1 LCAMTT
7 EEDVISDYY
16 TSLQELECNSKPH
29 INMLTML
36 AEESQRF
43 APKIV
48 QLVESHIQKVTTN
61 QKLPVLYL
69 IDSIVKNCPDTQ
81 YKELFSKNL
90 INIFVHVFDQVDEK
104 TRQALYRLRTTW
116 PNIFPASK
124 LYGIDIKV
132 HEIDPAWPLQNPNQL
147 KASVTNPV
155 NSSGS
160 SSSSS
165 TKHVHVNPK
174 FIDQKGQK
182 VSEHQEIPEGMFV
195 SSEGQITAE
204 KVRCEELVRL
214 KEELQKTREN
224 MIASVG
230 GPLRI
235 NKKPVDL
242 SVRDIENKEKLSSSE
257 RVSLKDN
264 PILRSTS
271 KGSTPLSSSKEND
284 NFVESDGCS
293 VESFQ
298 SISSYVVCDEHDS
311 LSPHSQLPS
320 ESPDQP
326 FISVD
331 EEEAG
336 ESSDDSIVV
345 VDIVEMDDEPPSKV
359 TNHPVTNQSHDE
371 KLPNQVSTRSTEYSK
386 KSLHDTKKFSSSRRS
401 SERRDRRRRTRSPDY
416 SPRSSVEKRS
426 RHSHRSRQIDRD
438 GRGRRF
444 SRDERSRSPFLSPVG
459 RRRRSPPVRRRYD
472 SDRSRLDKSHTSSSS
487 SSRSNLKKGSSSMM
501 LSGDV
506 RESGRS
512 HGDSKKSRLHNE
524 ETSLPMPVAKKER
537 SYKPPPVPVDLEEPK
552 APLSSS
558 SLFGNE
564 NDQERGLG
572 VDGLK
577 FPPVPPRPAASAVSV
592 GVNPMDAI
600 EYRSRSP
607 APLVTPM
614 TTPVNS
620 ALENNRAI
628 IFQRAQKQLADG
640 ILNQR
645 EYDDLIRDLTD
656 VIGRV
661 RPPDAPMNSVR
672 SMIVGDVWNPEVSV
686 NSKTL
691 GSAGRLVTP
700 IQAPAASSSGAS
712 LLALP
717 EQEECKAPM
726 SIEID
731 LSESKTSGPSNDR
744 IFVDGHGYE
753 VRYIDEVAVI
763 ERNGLPHRISFTG
776 CAKEVIVDGIAY
788 NLAFG
793 ESRVITLDGQSVMIR
808 FGAPA
813 RELYFGNVPL
823 RGIFGGPPIFIKVNG
838 VKHSILLGGPP
849 PEVKIDTE
857 PSYELLRFLHSGHMS
872 RRGMMRQDVKASVN
886 IGKRL
891 QNNNRCEPVANV
903 EIPKPP
909 TVTHINAGSVSHA
922 STSNNSA
929 FVNVSNAG
937 AGGGGGGGGAS
948 AGIAPPQMTPDAI
961 RALLNRIKQ
970 VGLLPDNQQHS
981 VIKPSTAITS
991 TAAIPMPVTTWFPD
1005 DETVERRKEPTTELK
1020 TFNMKYLKIRYQSLI
1035 DALYQNKIQCSTC
1048 GMRFA
1053 VGDSQKYS
1061 KHLDWHF
1068 KMNRREKAGITAS
1081 SRPWYLASE
1090 DWINYEEFG
1099 EDISKKVRSSV
1110 FEANKDDKSRLRGF
1124 VAKTN
1129 SVIPA
1134 TDEEQI
1140 CQVCNETFEQFWD
1153 GDDEVW
1159 KLRNAMLVDGK
1170 VYHPLCYQ
1178 DAGIESTSS
1187 SSSVVNNNIPPT
1199 CLEEKKKVIGAERAT
1214 VIQTEKSEV
1223 KLMKEVV
1230 KLEEQSKNLQTAR
1243 LMIKPTLPCE
1253 SLVKSILSAIK
1264 GSSEE
1269 VVRTNAAPAATAEK
1283 VDQC

>member
-1 LCAMTT
+1 LILFVLCAMTT

-160 SSSSS
+160 SSS

-182 VSEHQEIPEGMFV
+182 VSEHQEIPEGMLV

-242 SVRDIENKEKLSSSE
+242 SVRDVENKEKLSTSE

-271 KGSTPLSSSKEND
+271 KGSAPLLSSKEND
-284 NFVESDGCS
+284 NFVESDCCS

-336 ESSDDSIVV
+336 DSSDDPIVV

-359 TNHPVTNQSHDE
+359 TSHPMTNQLSDE
-371 KLPNQVSTRSTEYSK
+371 KLPNQVSTRNTEYSK
-386 KSLHDTKKFSSSRRS
+386 KSLHDTRKFSSSRRS

-426 RHSHRSRQIDRD
+426 RHSHRSRQIERD

-444 SRDERSRSPFLSPVG
+444 SREERSRSPFLSPVG

-472 SDRSRLDKSHTSSSS
+472 SDRSLRLDKSHTSSSSS
-487 SSRSNLKKGSSSMM
+487 SSRSNLKKGSSSVM
-501 LSGDV
+501 LSSDV

-512 HGDSKKSRLHNE
+512 HCDSKKSRLHNE
-524 ETSLPMPVAKKER
+524 ETSLSMPVAKKER

-552 APLSSS
+552 APLSNS

-564 NDQERGLG
+564 SDQERGLG

-592 GVNPMDAI
+592 SVNPMDAI

-691 GSAGRLVTP
+691 VGSAGRLVTP
-700 IQAPAASSSGAS
+700 IQAPAVASSSGAS

-793 ESRVITLDGQSVMIR
+793 ESRVITLDGQSVVIR

-857 PSYELLRFLHSGHMS
+857 PSYELLRFLHSGHMG

-903 EIPKPP
+903 DMPKPS
-909 TVTHINAGSVSHA
+909 TVTHVAIAGSVSNA

-929 FVNVSNAG
+929 SVNVSSVS
-937 AGGGGGGGGAS
+937 GGGGASTS

-981 VIKPSTAITS
+981 VIKPSTA
-991 TAAIPMPVTTWFPD
+991 AIPPMPVTTWFPD

-1153 GDDEVW
+1153 GDDDVW

-1178 DAGIESTSS
+1178 DAGIESASS
-1187 SSSVVNNNIPPT
+1187 SSLNNTPPT
-1199 CLEEKKKVIGAERAT
+1199 CLEEKKKVIDAERAT

-1269 VVRTNAAPAATAEK
+1269 VVRTNVAAAAATAEK

>member
-1 LCAMTT
+1 MTT

-147 KASVTNPV
+147 KASAANVV
-155 NSSGS
+155 NSS

-182 VSEHQEIPEGMFV
+182 VSEQQEISEGMVV

-242 SVRDIENKEKLSSSE
+242 SVRDVENKEKLSSSE

-264 PILRSTS
+264 PMLRSTS
-271 KGSTPLSSSKEND
+271 KTSAPFLSSKENE
-284 NFVESDGCS
+284 NSVESDCCS

-336 ESSDDSIVV
+336 ESSDDPIVV

-359 TNHPVTNQSHDE
+359 QSQTVNKQSNDE
-371 KLPNQVSTRSTEYSK
+371 KLPNQLSTRNTEYSK
-386 KSLHDTKKFSSSRRS
+386 KSLHDTKNFSSSRRS
-401 SERRDRRRRTRSPDY
+401 SERRDRRRHTRSPDY

-426 RHSHRSRQIDRD
+426 RHGHRSRQIDRD

-444 SRDERSRSPFLSPVG
+444 SRDERSRSPLLSPVG

-472 SDRSRLDKSHTSSSS
+472 SDRSLRMDKSHTSSSS
-487 SSRSNLKKGSSSMM
+487 SSRPAVSSSMKKGGSSSAM
-501 LSGDV
+501 LSSSDV
-506 RESGRS
+506 RESGRL

-524 ETSLPMPVAKKER
+524 DTSLPMPVAKKER
-537 SYKPPPVPVDLEEPK
+537 PYKPPPVPVDLEEPK
-552 APLSSS
+552 APLSNS

-564 NDQERGLG
+564 SDQERGLG

-577 FPPVPPRPAASAVSV
+577 FPPVPLRPATSAVSV
-592 GVNPMDAI
+592 NVNPMDGM

-607 APLVTPM
+607 GPLVTPM

-620 ALENNRAI
+620 ALENRAI

-700 IQAPAASSSGAS
+700 IQAPASTSGVS

-717 EQEECKAPM
+717 EQECKAPPL
-726 SIEID
+726 SIEFD
-731 LSESKTSGPSNDR
+731 LSENKTGGPSNDR

-753 VRYIDEVAVI
+753 VRYVDEVAVI

-788 NLAFG
+788 SLAFG
-793 ESRVITLDGQSVMIR
+793 DSRVITLDGQPVVIR

-857 PSYELLRFLHSGHMS
+857 PSYELLRFLHSGHMG
-872 RRGMMRQDVKASVN
+872 RRGMMRQDVRASLN

-891 QNNNRCEPVANV
+891 QNNNRCEPVAANI

-909 TVTHINAGSVSHA
+909 PAVVAHVNTGAISNTSSNSSVS
-922 STSNNSA
+922 
-929 FVNVSNAG
+929 VNV
-937 AGGGGGGGGAS
+937 GGGGGA
-948 AGIAPPQMTPDAI
+948 AGATAPSQMTPDAI

-970 VGLLPDNQQHS
+970 VGLLPDNPHS
-981 VIKPSTAITS
+981 VKPSTVAS
-991 TAAIPMPVTTWFPD
+991 AAAAMPMPVTTWFPD

-1020 TFNMKYLKIRYQSLI
+1020 TFNMKYLKMWVRYQSLI

-1090 DWINYEEFG
+1090 VCFVIFFFHVVVRFTNDSIIRIGSITKNLEKIYQRKFAVQYLKRIG
-1099 EDISKKVRSSV
+1099 MRKVVDR
-1110 FEANKDDKSRLRGF
+1110 E
-1124 VAKTN
+1124 
-1129 SVIPA
+1129 
-1134 TDEEQI
+1134 I

-1153 GDDEVW
+1153 GDEEVW

-1178 DAGIESTSS
+1178 DAGIESASS
-1187 SSSVVNNNIPPT
+1187 SFSNTAPT
-1199 CLEEKKKVIGAERAT
+1199 FLEEKKTFIGAT
-1214 VIQTEKSEV
+1214 GTQTEKGEV

-1230 KLEEQSKNLQTAR
+1230 VKLEEQNKSLQSAR
-1243 LMIKPTLPCE
+1243 STTIKPTTLPCE
-1253 SLVKSILSAIK
+1253 NLVKSILTAIK

-1269 VVRTNAAPAATAEK
+1269 VVGRTSAAAIAAEK

>member
-147 KASVTNPV
+147 KASAANV
-155 NSSGS
+155 
-160 SSSSS
+160 
-165 TKHVHVNPK
+165 
-174 FIDQKGQK
+174 KGQK
-182 VSEHQEIPEGMFV
+182 VSEQQEISEGMVV

-242 SVRDIENKEKLSSSE
+242 SVRDVENKEKLSSSE

-264 PILRSTS
+264 PMLRSTS
-271 KGSTPLSSSKEND
+271 KTSAPFLSSKENE
-284 NFVESDGCS
+284 NSVESDCCS

-336 ESSDDSIVV
+336 ESSDDPIVV

-359 TNHPVTNQSHDE
+359 QSQTVNKQSNDE
-371 KLPNQVSTRSTEYSK
+371 KLPNQLSTRNTEYSK
-386 KSLHDTKKFSSSRRS
+386 KSLHDTKNFSSSRRS
-401 SERRDRRRRTRSPDY
+401 SERRDRRRHTRSPDY

-444 SRDERSRSPFLSPVG
+444 SRDERSRSPLLSPVG
-459 RRRRSPPVRRRYD
+459 RRRRSPP
-472 SDRSRLDKSHTSSSS
+472 SM
-487 SSRSNLKKGSSSMM
+487 KKGGSSSAM
-501 LSGDV
+501 LSSSDV
-506 RESGRS
+506 RESGRL

-524 ETSLPMPVAKKER
+524 DTSLPMPVTKKER
-537 SYKPPPVPVDLEEPK
+537 PYKPPPVPVDLEEPK
-552 APLSSS
+552 APLSNS
-558 SLFGNE
+558 
-564 NDQERGLG
+564 
-572 VDGLK
+572 
-577 FPPVPPRPAASAVSV
+577 
-592 GVNPMDAI
+592 VNPMDGM

-607 APLVTPM
+607 GPLVTPM

-620 ALENNRAI
+620 ALENRAI

-700 IQAPAASSSGAS
+700 IQAPASTSGVS

-717 EQEECKAPM
+717 EQECKAPPL
-726 SIEID
+726 SIEFD
-731 LSESKTSGPSNDR
+731 LSENKTGGPSNDR

-753 VRYIDEVAVI
+753 VRYVDEVAVI

-788 NLAFG
+788 SLAFG
-793 ESRVITLDGQSVMIR
+793 DSRVITLDGQPVVIR

-857 PSYELLRFLHSGHMS
+857 PSYELLRFLHSGHMG
-872 RRGMMRQDVKASVN
+872 RRGMMRQDVRASLN

-891 QNNNRCEPVANV
+891 QNNNRCEPVAANI

-909 TVTHINAGSVSHA
+909 PAVVAHVNTGAISNTSSNSSVS
-922 STSNNSA
+922 
-929 FVNVSNAG
+929 VNV
-937 AGGGGGGGGAS
+937 GGGGGA
-948 AGIAPPQMTPDAI
+948 AGATAPSQMTPDAI

-970 VGLLPDNQQHS
+970 VGLLPDNPHS
-981 VIKPSTAITS
+981 VKPSTVAS
-991 TAAIPMPVTTWFPD
+991 AAAAMPMPVTTWFPD

-1020 TFNMKYLKIRYQSLI
+1020 TFNMKYLKI
-1035 DALYQNKIQCSTC
+1035 TC

-1090 DWINYEEFG
+1090 VCFVIFFFHVV
-1099 EDISKKVRSSV
+1099 VR
-1110 FEANKDDKSRLRGF
+1110 F
-1124 VAKTN
+1124 TN
-1129 SVIPA
+1129 DSIIRIGSI
-1134 TDEEQI
+1134 TKNLEKIYQRKI

-1153 GDDEVW
+1153 GDEEVW

-1178 DAGIESTSS
+1178 DAGIESASS
-1187 SSSVVNNNIPPT
+1187 SFSNTAPT
-1199 CLEEKKKVIGAERAT
+1199 FLEEKKTVIGAT
-1214 VIQTEKSEV
+1214 GTQTKKGEV

-1230 KLEEQSKNLQTAR
+1230 VKLEEQNKSLQSAR
-1243 LMIKPTLPCE
+1243 STTIKPTTLPCE
-1253 SLVKSILSAIK
+1253 NLVKSILTAIK

-1269 VVRTNAAPAATAEK
+1269 VVGRTSAAAIAAEK
-1283 VDQC
+1283 YPVYSMHA